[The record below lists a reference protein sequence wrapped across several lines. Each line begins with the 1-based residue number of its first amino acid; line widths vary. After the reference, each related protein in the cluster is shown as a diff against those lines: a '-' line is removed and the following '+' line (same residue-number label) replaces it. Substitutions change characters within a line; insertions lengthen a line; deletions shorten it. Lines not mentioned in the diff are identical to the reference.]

1 MNDRSEFL
9 EKIKALCAFSLEK
22 DISNNTYMLNGTY
35 VDLIDYESFDTKMEL
50 LMNEF
55 AELYNVMD
63 KKVALIDSVLDYT
76 SIITKWINENNIEN
90 ANNLNYLLDI
100 IFQSENKDVVYNE
113 VVQSKRFTPEAL
125 QAEITKDWEGPAP
138 DIINFLSLNAHA
150 YHNYKDQQSVDFGL
164 LHYIFVRFC
173 RAILN
178 FHSKLEHY
186 KNEILVYGYDPIIDF
201 QSRSVYDR
209 CTLNMSKE
217 EVPYFIDALI
227 DLGIITFPGTNP
239 EELKAKRNRFIDN
252 NFNYVDARDHDNVV
266 AISRI
271 TKEYSKTVAN
281 TDEKRQKQFSLTKEL
296 VYSLCKRS
304 EDIRK
309 NLKYED
315 PIWDHVKNQFE
326 KK

>member
-1 MNDRSEFL
+1 MKDRSEFL
-9 EKIKALCAFSLEK
+9 EKIKVLCAFSLEK

-100 IFQSENKDVVYNE
+100 IFESENKNIVYKE
-113 VVQSKRFTPEAL
+113 VVQSKQFTPESL
-125 QAEITKDWEGPAP
+125 QAEISKDWEGPAP
-138 DIINFLSLNAHA
+138 DIIYFLSLNAHA
-150 YHNYKDQQSVDFGL
+150 YHNYKNQQSVDFGL

-186 KNEILVYGYDPIIDF
+186 KNEILDYGYNPIIDIK
-201 QSRSVYDR
+201 SRSMYDR

-227 DLGIITFPGTNP
+227 DLNIISFPGTNP

-252 NFNYVDARDHDNVV
+252 NFNYVDATDQNNVV

-271 TKEYSKTVAN
+271 TKEYSKTK
-281 TDEKRQKQFSLTKEL
+281 TPTREKDQKQFTLIKNIIISLK
-296 VYSLCKRS
+296 KRS
-304 EDIRK
+304 EEYRK
-309 NLKYED
+309 NLRDED
-315 PIWDHVKNQFE
+315 PL
-326 KK
+326 

>member
-1 MNDRSEFL
+1 MKDRLEFL
-9 EKIKALCAFSLEK
+9 EKIKVLCAFSLEK
-22 DISNNTYMLNGTY
+22 DISNNTYLFNGTY
-35 VDLIDYESFDTKMEL
+35 VDIIDYESFDTTMEL
-50 LMNEF
+50 LMNDF
-55 AELYNVMD
+55 AELYNLMD

-76 SIITKWINENNIEN
+76 RIITKWINENNIEN

-100 IFQSENKDVVYNE
+100 IFQSENKNIVYKE
-113 VVQSKRFTPEAL
+113 VVQSKQFTPESL
-125 QAEITKDWEGPAP
+125 QAEIIKDWEGPAP
-138 DIINFLSLNAHA
+138 DIIYFLSLNAHA
-150 YHNYKDQQSVDFGL
+150 YHNYKDQHSVDLGL

-186 KNEILVYGYDPIIDF
+186 KNEILVYGYNPIIDIK
-201 QSRSVYDR
+201 SRSLYDR

-227 DLGIITFPGTNP
+227 DLNIISFPGTNP

-252 NFNYVDARDHDNVV
+252 NFNYVDATDQNNVV

-304 EDIRK
+304 EDFRK

>member
-100 IFQSENKDVVYNE
+100 IFQSENEDIVFNE

-138 DIINFLSLNAHA
+138 DIIYFLSLNAHA
-150 YHNYKDQQSVDFGL
+150 YHNYKDQQSVDLGL

-178 FHSKLEHY
+178 FHSKLEHC
-186 KNEILVYGYDPIIDF
+186 KNEILDYGYNPIIDIK
-201 QSRSVYDR
+201 SRSMYDR

-227 DLGIITFPGTNP
+227 DLNIISFPGTNP
-239 EELKAKRNRFIDN
+239 EELRAKRNRFIDN
-252 NFNYVDARDHDNVV
+252 NFNYVDARDHNKVI

-271 TKEYSKTVAN
+271 TKEYSKTK
-281 TDEKRQKQFSLTKEL
+281 TPTREKDQKQFTLIKNIIISLK
-296 VYSLCKRS
+296 KRS
-304 EDIRK
+304 EEYRK
-309 NLKYED
+309 NLRDED
-315 PIWDHVKNQFE
+315 PL
-326 KK
+326 

>member
-1 MNDRSEFL
+1 MKDRSEFL
-9 EKIKALCAFSLEK
+9 EKIKVLCAFSLEK

-100 IFQSENKDVVYNE
+100 IFESENKNIVYKE
-113 VVQSKRFTPEAL
+113 VVQSKQFTPESL
-125 QAEITKDWEGPAP
+125 QAEISKDWEGPAP
-138 DIINFLSLNAHA
+138 DIIYFLSLNAHA

-186 KNEILVYGYDPIIDF
+186 KNEILVYGYNPIIDIK
-201 QSRSVYDR
+201 SRSMYDR

-227 DLGIITFPGTNP
+227 DLNIISFPGTNP

-252 NFNYVDARDHDNVV
+252 NFNYVDATDQNNVV

-271 TKEYSKTVAN
+271 TKEYSKTK
-281 TDEKRQKQFSLTKEL
+281 TPTREKDQKQFTLIKNIIISLK
-296 VYSLCKRS
+296 KRS
-304 EDIRK
+304 EEYRK
-309 NLKYED
+309 NLRDED
-315 PIWDHVKNQFE
+315 PL
-326 KK
+326 

>member
-1 MNDRSEFL
+1 MKDRSEFL
-9 EKIKALCAFSLEK
+9 EKIKVLCAFSLEK

-100 IFQSENKDVVYNE
+100 IFESENKDIVYNE
-113 VVQSKRFTPEAL
+113 VVKTKRFTPESL
-125 QAEITKDWEGPAP
+125 QAEFSKDWEGPAP
-138 DIINFLSLNAHA
+138 DIIYFLSLNAHA
-150 YHNYKDQQSVDFGL
+150 YHNYKDQQSVDLGL
-164 LHYIFVRFC
+164 LHYIFVLFC

-178 FHSKLEHY
+178 FHSKLEHC
-186 KNEILVYGYDPIIDF
+186 KNEILDYGYNPIIDIK
-201 QSRSVYDR
+201 SRSMYDR

-227 DLGIITFPGTNP
+227 DLNIISFPGTNP
-239 EELKAKRNRFIDN
+239 EELRAKRNRFIDN
-252 NFNYVDARDHDNVV
+252 NFNYVDATDQNNVV

-271 TKEYSKTVAN
+271 TKEYSKTK
-281 TDEKRQKQFSLTKEL
+281 TPTREKDQKQFTLIKNIIISLK
-296 VYSLCKRS
+296 KRS
-304 EDIRK
+304 EEYRK
-309 NLKYED
+309 NLRDED
-315 PIWDHVKNQFE
+315 PL
-326 KK
+326 

>member
-1 MNDRSEFL
+1 MKDRSEFL

-100 IFQSENKDVVYNE
+100 IFESENKDIVYNE
-113 VVQSKRFTPEAL
+113 VVKTKRFTPESL
-125 QAEITKDWEGPAP
+125 QAEFSKDWEGPAP
-138 DIINFLSLNAHA
+138 DIIYFLSLNAHA
-150 YHNYKDQQSVDFGL
+150 YHNYKDQQSVDLGL
-164 LHYIFVRFC
+164 LHYIFVLFC

-178 FHSKLEHY
+178 FHSKLEHC
-186 KNEILVYGYDPIIDF
+186 KNEILDYGYNPIIDIK
-201 QSRSVYDR
+201 SRSMYDR

-227 DLGIITFPGTNP
+227 DLNIISFPGTNP
-239 EELKAKRNRFIDN
+239 EELRAKRNRFIDN
-252 NFNYVDARDHDNVV
+252 NFNYVDATDQNNVV

-271 TKEYSKTVAN
+271 TKEYSKTK
-281 TDEKRQKQFSLTKEL
+281 TPTREKDQKQFTLIKNIIISLK
-296 VYSLCKRS
+296 KRS
-304 EDIRK
+304 EEYRK
-309 NLKYED
+309 NLRDED
-315 PIWDHVKNQFE
+315 PL
-326 KK
+326 